1 MKIVRT
7 NKLLMFIVALT
18 AAMNFSSCSDDND
31 SYTWSGFVRVIGS
44 YGSYLFVPF
53 EGNSISPTNQ
63 SDLPSDLDTYAYIT
77 AYYDAENNEGSNSNY
92 RYMEIYEVT
101 PLKECSVSSEIDE
114 MSTFS
119 NIPIKSFSNNSSVE
133 SIVFNFIY
141 HMFIPISYY
150 CLDSDDA
157 DTHEFKMYYDLDE
170 ATETT
175 LTFHLR
181 HNVDDASLNSS
192 RLTCSNEYI
201 YAKIDFPVYYYLVK
215 FGSAPKYIKF
225 DYPYNPDNAMMEEAE
240 VFTLPDKIEY
250 LEMYER
256 LTADY
261 DTSD

>member
-1 MKIVRT
+1 
-7 NKLLMFIVALT
+7 MFIVALT
-18 AAMNFSSCSDDND
+18 AAMKLSSCSDDSDD
-31 SYTWSGFVRVIGS
+31 SYTWSGIVQVIGS
-44 YGSYLFVPF
+44 YGSYLFCPLDWT
-53 EGNSISPTNQ
+53 SISPTNQ
-63 SDLPSDLDTYAYIT
+63 SDLPSDLTRGSYAYIT
-77 AYYDAENNEGSNSNY
+77 AYYDAEDNKDSSSNY
-92 RYMEIYEVT
+92 LYMEIYDVT

-133 SIVFNFIY
+133 SIIFNY
-141 HMFIPISYY
+141 VYQMFIPISYY

-201 YAKIDFPVYYYLVK
+201 YVEIVSPIYYYLVK

-225 DYPYNPDNAMMEEAE
+225 DYPYNSDNAMMEEAD

-256 LTADY
+256 LTADKDEY
-261 DTSD
+261 ETSD